1 VSNVL
6 YRSII
11 EIISDIQEESS
22 NPFGDMDDLPIKR
35 ARLNNSPECSEENG
49 QQTSS
54 DDNGQQTFAGN
65 SSQQTAETS
74 ELDSSR
80 DIDNMVVQLRCL
92 NICKRMLE
100 NSYEPLTENSN
111 LYGLLNDLI
120 APAVQNSSADTVV
133 RQEGLH
139 CLGLCCT
146 LDKRLAQH
154 NITLFITC
162 IKQGHEDLVV
172 KAVRV
177 SII

>member
-1 VSNVL
+1 
-6 YRSII
+6 
-11 EIISDIQEESS
+11 
-22 NPFGDMDDLPIKR
+22 MDDLPTKR
-35 ARLNNSPECSEENG
+35 ARLNDSPD
-49 QQTSS
+49 
-54 DDNGQQTFAGN
+54 DDN
-65 SSQQTAETS
+65 SQQTPEAS
-74 ELDSSR
+74 EADSNR
-80 DIDNMVVQLRCL
+80 ELDNMVVQLRCL

-120 APAVQNSSADTVV
+120 APAVQNTDTLV

-154 NITLFITC
+154 NIVLLITC
-162 IKQGHEDLVV
+162 IKQGHEDLVI

-177 SII
+177 SIML

>member
-1 VSNVL
+1 M

-22 NPFGDMDDLPIKR
+22 NPFANLDELPTKR
-35 ARLNNSPECSEENG
+35 ARLNDSSERSDEN
-49 QQTSS
+49 
-54 DDNGQQTFAGN
+54 
-65 SSQQTAETS
+65 SQQTCGDEGSQRTPEASETDS
-74 ELDSSR
+74 NREL
-80 DIDNMVVQLRCL
+80 DNMVVQLRCL
-92 NICKRMLE
+92 SICKRMLE
-100 NSYEPLTENSN
+100 NSYEPLVENSN

-120 APAVQNSSADTVV
+120 APAVQNANVDSLV

-154 NITLFITC
+154 NIILLITC

-172 KAVRV
+172 KSVRV
-177 SII
+177 SKIYNDLVIV